1 MSQIEHRSLG
11 RTGIQVP
18 TLTFGG
24 NVFGWTIDQKTSFS
38 LLDALVEKGL
48 YFIDTA
54 DVYSRWAPGN
64 QGGESETIIG
74 NWLKQSGKRDKIVL
88 ATKVGMDLGE
98 GKTGLAPA
106 RIRQAI
112 EDSLRR
118 LQTDT
123 IDLYQAHRD
132 DSDTPLQETLATF
145 DALIKEGKV
154 RAVGASNY
162 KAERLAEALKV
173 SEEQGL
179 ARYETLQPEYNLYD
193 REEYE
198 SGLEKVAS
206 ENGLGVINYYSLAS
220 GFLSGKYRRPEDA
233 SKSQRGDGVVQ
244 KYLNPRGLS
253 ILKALDRVAESNNAT
268 PTQVAL
274 AWQIARPSITAPIVS
289 VTSLA
294 QLDELVKAAA
304 LKLSEADLRTL
315 SDASAAGQA

>member
-1 MSQIEHRSLG
+1 MSHSEHRSLG

-24 NVFGWTIDQKTSFS
+24 NVFGWTVDQKTSFS

-54 DVYSRWAPGN
+54 DVYSRWVPGN

-88 ATKVGMDLGE
+88 ATKVGIEMGP

-106 RIRQAI
+106 YIRQAV

-132 DSDTPLQETLATF
+132 DPETPLQATLETF

-154 RAVGASNY
+154 RAIGASNY
-162 KAERLAEALKV
+162 PAERLSEALKI
-173 SEEQGL
+173 SGEQGL

-198 SGLEKVAS
+198 SGLEQVA
-206 ENGLGVINYYSLAS
+206 EEHGLGVINYYSLAS
-220 GFLSGKYRRPEDA
+220 GFLSGKYRTREDA
-233 SKSQRGDGVVQ
+233 SKSKRGDGVVE
-244 KYLNPRGLS
+244 KYLNKRGLQ
-253 ILKALDRVAESNNAT
+253 ILAALDQVAEANSAT

-294 QLDELVKAAA
+294 QLDELTKAASLTLSDEDIRA
-304 LKLSEADLRTL
+304 LSEA
-315 SDASAAGQA
+315 SSE

>member
-1 MSQIEHRSLG
+1 MSQSEHRSLG
-11 RTGIQVP
+11 RTGIKVP

-24 NVFGWTIDQKTSFS
+24 NVFGWTVDQKTSFS

-64 QGGESETIIG
+64 KGGESETIIG
-74 NWLKQSGKRDKIVL
+74 NWLKQSGKRDQIVL
-88 ATKVGMDLGE
+88 ATKVGMDMGE
-98 GKTGLAPA
+98 GKTGLAPTY
-106 RIRQAI
+106 IRQSV
-112 EDSLRR
+112 EDSLKR
-118 LQTDT
+118 LQTDY

-132 DSDTPLQETLATF
+132 DNDTPLQDTLKTF

-154 RAVGASNY
+154 RAIGASNY
-162 KAERLAEALKV
+162 SASRLDEALKV
-173 SEEQGL
+173 SKDQGI

-198 SGLEKVAS
+198 SGLEKVAHD
-206 ENGLGVINYYSLAS
+206 NGLAVINYYSLAS
-220 GFLSGKYRRPEDA
+220 GFLSGKYRKPEDA
-233 SKSQRGDGVVQ
+233 SKSKRGDGVVQ
-244 KYLNPRGLS
+244 KYLNKRGLS
-253 ILKALDRVAESNNAT
+253 ILEALDQVAEANHAT

-294 QLDELVKAAA
+294 QLDELTKAAT
-304 LKLSEADLRTL
+304 LKLSDADIRELSEA
-315 SDASAAGQA
+315 SSY

>member
-1 MSQIEHRSLG
+1 MSQSEHRLLG

-24 NVFGWTIDQKTSFS
+24 NVFGWTVDQKTSFS

-64 QGGESETIIG
+64 EGGESETIIG

-88 ATKVGMDLGE
+88 ATKVGIEMGP
-98 GKTGLAPA
+98 GKTGLAPKY
-106 RIRQAI
+106 IRQAI

-118 LQTDT
+118 LQTDS

-154 RAVGASNY
+154 RAIGASNY
-162 KAERLAEALKV
+162 SAERLSEALKV
-173 SEEQGL
+173 SEDNGL

-193 REEYE
+193 REGYE
-198 SGLEKVAS
+198 SGLEQVAKD
-206 ENGLGVINYYSLAS
+206 NGLAVINYYSLAS
-220 GFLSGKYRRPEDA
+220 GFLSGKYRKPEDA
-233 SKSQRGDGVVQ
+233 SKSQRGAGVVE
-244 KYLNPRGLS
+244 KYLNERGLR
-253 ILKALDRVAESNNAT
+253 IIKALDQVAESTGST

-289 VTSLA
+289 VTSLT
-294 QLDELVKAAA
+294 QLDELTKAAA
-304 LKLSEADLRTL
+304 LKLSDDDIRELSEA
-315 SDASAAGQA
+315 SSY